1 MKSFAT
7 LCLLG
12 IGLAVQLDKKDG
24 GKCGPPKK
32 CMGEI
37 GDAELEL
44 IKGDVMQGLKD
55 REVPADKAE
64 EAGQD
69 LVDAQKAG
77 VGCSDLEEGIRQRV
91 KDLGGNSSDASSAVE
106 RIERAV
112 RERTGQNDLA
122 ERRRGKKNSTK
133 KDSAE
138 DDNAS
143 KDRSSKKDRSTEDG
157 ADSGKKRGGK
167 SQADGEG
174 KGNKLAQ

>member
-32 CMGEI
+32 CLGEI

-44 IKGDVMQGLKD
+44 IKGDVAQGLKD
-55 REVPADKAE
+55 RDVPADKAE

-77 VGCSDLEEGIRQRV
+77 VGCSDIEEGIRQRV
-91 KDLGGNSSDASSAVE
+91 KDLGGDSSDASDAVE

-112 RERTGQNDLA
+112 RERTGQNELA
-122 ERRRGKKNSTK
+122 EKRRGGKKSEK
-133 KDSAE
+133 GE
-138 DDNAS
+138 G
-143 KDRSSKKDRSTEDG
+143 EG
-157 ADSGKKRGGK
+157 EGEKKRGGK
-167 SQADGEG
+167 KSADGDRPQRDG
-174 KGNKLAQ
+174 DKLAQ

>member
-32 CMGEI
+32 CLGEI

-44 IKGDVMQGLKD
+44 IKGDVAQGLKD
-55 REVPADKAE
+55 RDVPADKAE

-77 VGCSDLEEGIRQRV
+77 VGCSDIEEGIRQRV
-91 KDLGGNSSDASSAVE
+91 KDLGGDSSDASDAVE

-112 RERTGQNDLA
+112 RERTGQNELA
-122 ERRRGKKNSTK
+122 EKRKRNKQRGNKKTTEEAD

-138 DDNAS
+138 GDNA
-143 KDRSSKKDRSTEDG
+143 G
-157 ADSGKKRGGK
+157 
-167 SQADGEG
+167 
-174 KGNKLAQ
+174 

>member
-32 CMGEI
+32 CLGEI

-44 IKGDVMQGLKD
+44 IKGDVMEGLKD
-55 REVPADKAE
+55 RDVPSDKAE

-77 VGCSDLEEGIRQRV
+77 IIKINLKQTPTNTMKSFATLCLLGIG
-91 KDLGGNSSDASSAVE
+91 LAV
-106 RIERAV
+106 
-112 RERTGQNDLA
+112 QLD
-122 ERRRGKKNSTK
+122 
-133 KDSAE
+133 
-138 DDNAS
+138 
-143 KDRSSKKDRSTEDG
+143 
-157 ADSGKKRGGK
+157 
-167 SQADGEG
+167 
-174 KGNKLAQ
+174 